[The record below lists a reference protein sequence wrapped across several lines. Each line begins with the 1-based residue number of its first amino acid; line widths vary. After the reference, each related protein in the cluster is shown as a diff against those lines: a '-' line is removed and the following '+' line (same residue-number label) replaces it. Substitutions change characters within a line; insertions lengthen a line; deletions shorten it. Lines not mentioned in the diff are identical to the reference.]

1 MDNKTNATD
10 VLRDRSPIKAFL
22 IRAAEAVLRGLT
34 TQEARVRFGMG
45 AALIMIRSPTN

>member
-22 IRAAEAVLRGLT
+22 IRAAEAVLRGF